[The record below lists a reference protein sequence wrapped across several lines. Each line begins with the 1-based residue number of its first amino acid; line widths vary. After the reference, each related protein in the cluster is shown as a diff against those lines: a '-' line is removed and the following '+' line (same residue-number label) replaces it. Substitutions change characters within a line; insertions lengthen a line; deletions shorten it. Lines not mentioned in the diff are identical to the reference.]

1 MTKRKALFSVIVG
14 LLAAWVFVNAFFDV
28 HPQRAVTADPDLQL
42 QPYRSGMSLREVFET
57 FSDPGPGMAEL
68 RLLEDNNLAW
78 AARWDLMEQAET
90 SIDLSYFILR
100 QDIFGVAFLGHLLKK
115 AQEGV
120 KIRILLDAYGSRL
133 SWHPKGNDYL
143 DTLTNTGNVEVRMY
157 RPLRQRLVEGILY
170 LSPVVALASEH
181 DKILIVD
188 GVRAITGG
196 RNIGAEYFAHPD
208 DAEFVFRDV
217 EVEIHHRPTAMAMRK
232 AFEAQYED
240 VDAAPIMRER
250 VDIQSQAQDL
260 DWAYRAM
267 SAWLYGKPVHDESA
281 ESLTGLRSG
290 WAEELRD
297 MKQLNGT
304 LTRPLPR
311 YLSAE
316 TRVLDSTTRLEP
328 RIDPISEAAAR
339 LVKSAR
345 KEVFIQN
352 PYLVALREA
361 IEVFSAASEQGV
373 PIVLLTNSPASGD
386 SKVMQAFF
394 LEQWPYLL
402 ASIPTMQLYGNGPD
416 QKLHAKLASFDKVL
430 SLVGTYNL
438 SPLSMAINSEI
449 VVAVW
454 SSEFAEQL
462 TENPR
467 ARLAAGAP
475 KTYRYRIVRNQDGTP
490 KRDEDGEPIV
500 EFGPEDHTDVESMV
514 RLRIYR
520 KILKATDMLPG
531 VSLFF

>member
-1 MTKRKALFSVIVG
+1 MSKRKVSLLIIVG
-14 LLAAWVFVNAFFDV
+14 LLAAWILVNALFDLR
-28 HPQRAVTADPDLQL
+28 PERAETADPALQL

-57 FSDPGPGMAEL
+57 FPDPGPGMAEL

-78 AARWDLMEQAET
+78 AARWDLMEQATT
-90 SIDLSYFILR
+90 SIDVSYFILR

-120 KIRILLDAYGSRL
+120 KIRILLDAFGSRL

-157 RPLRQRLVEGILY
+157 RPLRQRLVEGLLY
-170 LSPVVALASEH
+170 LSPVVTVASEH

-188 GVRAITGG
+188 GKRAITGG
-196 RNIGAEYFAHPD
+196 RNIGVEYFAHPD

-217 EVEIHHRPTAMAMRK
+217 EVDIHHRSTAMTMRK

-240 VDAAPIMRER
+240 EDADRIMRER

-260 DWAYRAM
+260 DWAYQAM
-267 SAWLYGKPVHDESA
+267 SAWLYGKPASDEST
-281 ESLTGLRSG
+281 ESPAGPRSG
-290 WAEELRD
+290 WAKDLRD
-297 MKQLNGT
+297 MKHLEGS
-304 LTRPLPR
+304 LARPLPR

-316 TRVLDSTTRLEP
+316 TRILDSTTRLEP

-345 KEVFIQN
+345 EEIFIQN
-352 PYLVALREA
+352 PYVVALREA
-361 IEVFSAASEQGV
+361 IDIFSAASGQGV
-373 PIVLLTNSPASGD
+373 PIVLLTNSPASSD
-386 SKVMQAFF
+386 SMVTQAFF

-402 ASIPTMQLYGNGPD
+402 ASIPTLRLYGNGAD

-438 SPLSMAINSEI
+438 SPLSMAINSEV

-454 SSEFAEQL
+454 SSEFAEKL

-467 ARLAAGAP
+467 ARLASGAP
-475 KTYRYRIVRNQDGTP
+475 KTYRYRIVRNEDGTP
-490 KRDEDGEPIV
+490 KRDEDGKPMV

-514 RLRIYR
+514 RLRTYR
-520 KILKATDMLPG
+520 NILKAADMLPG
-531 VSLFF
+531 VSLFY